1 MLQAAFYA
9 MKIKYLKSILEQVDD
24 AIDHAKENNVAIEY
38 IQLSEQE
45 YAQFV
50 QEIPMNS
57 LIITPTRLYRLTEIK
72 VV

>member
-1 MLQAAFYA
+1 

-24 AIDHAKENNVAIEY
+24 AIDQAKENNVAIEY